1 MDNNKEMYP
10 TEIEDLEDYEPAK
23 SRRVYRVIGFL
34 IIAGLIYITG
44 VEQALFF
51 RKTPLG
57 TPQQE
62 AESLLNAE
70 TIIVSLNIIVFRNN
84 GNFGSGR
91 TQDDIAQIVSNA
103 SDIWNQADIDFQ
115 IKQTVF
121 IDVSDDEIRSFFEN
135 PRDFVLALNEY
146 DPEAINIFFSKSL
159 VDLPDVTGIAFVGL
173 RAVAVPDLTTVY
185 DFRVLAHEI
194 GHILGLGHSDLDK
207 SSLMYKNAN
216 SFDITEE
223 EVLTA
228 RDTALKF

>member
-62 AESLLNAE
+62 
-70 TIIVSLNIIVFRNN
+70 
-84 GNFGSGR
+84 
-91 TQDDIAQIVSNA
+91 
-103 SDIWNQADIDFQ
+103 ADIDFQ

>member
-62 AESLLNAE
+62 AESSLNAE

-91 TQDDIAQIVSNA
+91 AQDDIAQIVSNA

-121 IDVSDDEIRSFFEN
+121 IDVSDDEIRSFN
-135 PRDFVLALNEY
+135 LK
-146 DPEAINIFFSKSL
+146 INISL
-159 VDLPDVTGIAFVGL
+159 VPYIRSVT
-173 RAVAVPDLTTVY
+173 
-185 DFRVLAHEI
+185 H
-194 GHILGLGHSDLDK
+194 
-207 SSLMYKNAN
+207 N
-216 SFDITEE
+216 
-223 EVLTA
+223 
-228 RDTALKF
+228 